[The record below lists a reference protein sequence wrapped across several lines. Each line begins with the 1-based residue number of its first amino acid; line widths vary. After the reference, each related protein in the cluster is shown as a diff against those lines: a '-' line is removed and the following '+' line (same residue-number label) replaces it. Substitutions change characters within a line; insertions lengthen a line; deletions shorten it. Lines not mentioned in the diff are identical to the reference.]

1 MIFCKMQ
8 AKTGLLA
15 VILATTLLALLLL
28 PNPLPKPV
36 GEGDF
41 RGYWSASY
49 LLARGENFSDPMQ
62 IKQVEETQ
70 TDWRENWVVVT
81 WNPPWLFVIL
91 LPFTFAPFSQA
102 VWWWLLTNVLIVGM
116 SVGAVWQV
124 SASNA
129 VRRQIWIALLV
140 AFTFSITLVTLAMGQ
155 VNTLVLAGLA
165 GFLFFASRARW
176 GFAGAALALTTIK
189 PQLVYLTLP
198 LLLFDC
204 LLKKRWRAIAGF
216 ASTLLGLGAIVF
228 LLRPTFLSEYFTL
241 AGTGRL
247 LAWENPTLGGWL
259 SVTRGWDW
267 ARLMGLAILP
277 LLLLLRWRSGDSWN
291 LSTLVDTSL
300 ILSLITA
307 PFAWSYDFIV
317 LLIPLVS
324 SIVRFIEN
332 RSIIA
337 LVVFITILIG
347 ADIISYYQR
356 LQSPNDVDYV
366 WIPLLIAV
374 LYAWA
379 NFSFKRRVLGND

>member
-1 MIFCKMQ
+1 MIIFKMQ
-8 AKTGLLA
+8 VKTWGFT
-15 VILATTLLALLLL
+15 VIFATILFALLVF

-91 LPFTFAPFSQA
+91 MPFTFVPFSQA
-102 VWWWLLTNVLIVGM
+102 VWWWLLTNVLIVAM
-116 SVGAVWQV
+116 SVGAVWQL
-124 SASNA
+124 STSSK

-140 AFTFSITLVTLAMGQ
+140 AFTFSITLVTLVMGQ

-165 GFLFFASRARW
+165 GFLFFAAREHW

-216 ASTLLGLGAIVF
+216 ALTLLGLGAIVF
-228 LLRPTFLSEYFTL
+228 LLRPTFLSEYLAL

-247 LAWENPTLGGWL
+247 LAWENPTLSRWL
-259 SVTRGWDW
+259 SVTLGWDW
-267 ARLMGLAILP
+267 ARMIGLAILP
-277 LLLLLRWRSGDSWN
+277 LLLLLRWRYGDAWN
-291 LSTLVDTSL
+291 IFTLVDASL
-300 ILSLITA
+300 ILSIITA
-307 PFAWSYDFIV
+307 PFAWSYDFVV
-317 LLIPLVS
+317 LLIPLANS
-324 SIVRFIEN
+324 LVRFIEN

-337 LVVFITILIG
+337 IFAFITILTSANIV
-347 ADIISYYQR
+347 SYYQR
-356 LQSPNDVDYV
+356 LQSTNDVDYV

-379 NFSFKRRVLGND
+379 NFSLKRRVSGNG